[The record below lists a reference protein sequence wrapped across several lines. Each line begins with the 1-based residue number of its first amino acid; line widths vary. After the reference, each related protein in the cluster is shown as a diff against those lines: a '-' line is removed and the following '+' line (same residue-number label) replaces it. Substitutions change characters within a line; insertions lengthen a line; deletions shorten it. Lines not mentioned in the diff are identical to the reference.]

1 MGKAACLGH
10 HWANPAFVMG
20 QSGSR
25 NWEGRVYASGGGGQS
40 SGSGN
45 LSSGVVLLSS
55 TYSLWFEGKSGSGK
69 YHATS
74 HVNLVTLFSSL

>member
-1 MGKAACLGH
+1 M
-10 HWANPAFVMG
+10 
-20 QSGSR
+20 
-25 NWEGRVYASGGGGQS
+25 YASGGGGQS

-45 LSSGVVLLSS
+45 LSSGVVPLSS
-55 TYSLWFEGKSGSGK
+55 TYSLWFEEKSGSGK